1 MVRADLYHVRPMGMS
16 VSRKRLLVR
25 GLVVVLV
32 LYVGFAGFIGWAMR
46 QPPETFGRVMAH
58 MPNAVFLI
66 LPFETFWT
74 HARAGQLH
82 PGDAAPDFSLLKLD
96 KSERIQL
103 SSLTARQPV
112 VLVFGSY
119 T

>member
-1 MVRADLYHVRPMGMS
+1 MR
-16 VSRKRLLVR
+16 RLFSCLAIALLIAYAV
-25 GLVVVLV
+25 
-32 LYVGFAGFIGWAMR
+32 FAAFIAWAMH
-46 QPPETFGRVMAH
+46 QSPETFGRIMAR
-58 MPNAVFLI
+58 MPGVAYVLV
-66 LPFETFWT
+66 PFETIWT

-82 PGDAAPDFSLLKLD
+82 AGDAVPDFSLVKLD
-96 KSERIQL
+96 KSASVQL